1 MEVKLTPYQYEFLQR
16 EDQPLAIMS
25 CGVSAGKTY
34 IASWYIAM
42 QLCKGKRMLAG
53 AQNFLAL
60 TRVLMSE
67 VIKRLEELHINYEYR
82 KQDKEIVTSSGG
94 HLYGYSGESPEG
106 ILGLSDIDLLV
117 IDEASYVP
125 VEAYNFAADR
135 LRGPHVTVPKVRLIT
150 SPDSFNPSHAWFLE
164 LVRKHPESVIY
175 ASALD
180 NPFTS
185 DAFKKQ
191 LLERYPVGTNLYK
204 QQVLGQI
211 LDSDYANVI
220 IKYEEFPKTAVLHPG
235 TETFMGIDYAGTGR
249 DATVFLV
256 RDNKEI
262 LEVVYNHDGKVETD
276 NAIYDRL
283 WMKYHPRIAYDS
295 TGGWSRGAQTLHLER
310 KALGVN
316 FGSKDEDADYVNNKR
331 TGMYL
336 RFREA
341 VIHGFYIDP
350 VKYADIRKEIQYTT
364 YFVGPNGKTCLTPK
378 DKIKEL
384 LGGKSPDALDALVLS
399 FEAEN
404 SKMIEHSPQDYST
417 LAADIAR
424 QIG

>member
-1 MEVKLTPYQYEFLQR
+1 MEMMKR
-16 EDQPLAIMS
+16 EDDPLVILC
-25 CGVSAGKTY
+25 CGISSGKSY
-34 IASWYIAM
+34 CASWYVAM
-42 QLCKGKRMLAG
+42 QLCAGKRLLLD
-53 AQNFLAL
+53 AQTFLAL
-60 TRVLMSE
+60 TRVIMAE
-67 VIKRLEELHINYEYR
+67 VIKRLEELHVPYVYK
-82 KQDKEIVTSSGG
+82 KQDKEIILPNGG
-94 HLYGYSGESPEG
+94 HVFGYSGESPEG
-106 ILGLSDIDLLV
+106 ILGLSDIDILV
-117 IDEASYVP
+117 MDEAGFQP

-135 LRGPHVTVPKVRLIT
+135 LRGPNVSVPKVRLLT
-150 SPDSFNPSHAWFLE
+150 SPDSFNPSHAWFIE
-164 LVRKHPESVIY
+164 LVRKHPECVIN

-180 NPFTS
+180 NPYTS

-211 LDSDYANVI
+211 LDSDFANVI
-220 IKYEEFPKTAVLHPG
+220 VKHEEFATKPVLYAG
-235 TETFMGIDYAGTGR
+235 TETFMGIDFAGTGR
-249 DATVFLV
+249 DATTFVV
-256 RDNKEI
+256 RDRREI
-262 LEVVYNHDGKVETD
+262 LEVVFNYDGKVETD
-276 NAIYDRL
+276 NSILERL

-295 TGGWSRGAQTLHLER
+295 TGGWARGAQTRLLDMR
-310 KALGVN
+310 AVGIN
-316 FGSKDEDADYVNNKR
+316 FGSKDDDEEVNNKR

-341 VIHGFYIDP
+341 VVRGFYIDP
-350 VKYADIRKEIQYTT
+350 DKYRDVRKEIQYTT
-364 YFVGPNGKTCLTPK
+364 YFVGPNGRTCLTPK

-384 LGGKSPDALDALVLS
+384 LGGKSPDFLDALVLS